1 MKEIS
6 VVSWCD
12 YPGCIDTARTAK
24 NASIGQD
31 VTPVEFWVY
40 VPGKGR
46 KPNTIRVEMC
56 EDHLTEMKALFHALS
71 KFNQRDAAEVA
82 G

>member
-12 YPGCIDTARTAK
+12 YPGCAEAARTPKTA
-24 NASIGQD
+24 AIGQD

-56 EDHLTEMKALFHALS
+56 EDHIADMKLLFHTLG
-71 KFNQRDAAEVA
+71 KFNQRDAVEVS
-82 G
+82 